1 MDVPRMAPSTMEI
14 DCRTFIIPELT
25 KPTTMTD
32 VAEDDW
38 ITAVTP
44 VPSRKPLTGLPVS
57 RYRISSSLL
66 PATCFSP
73 SPISAMPNRNSAM
86 PLSREIT
93 FEIPTPNILS
103 LY

>member
-1 MDVPRMAPSTMEI
+1 
-14 DCRTFIIPELT
+14 
-25 KPTTMTD
+25 MTD

-73 SPISAMPNRNSAM
+73 SPISAMPNRNSAPQYTRRAFAVKAISSASELNRLAKACGKSIM
-86 PLSREIT
+86 SAQSPQE
-93 FEIPTPNILS
+93 
-103 LY
+103 